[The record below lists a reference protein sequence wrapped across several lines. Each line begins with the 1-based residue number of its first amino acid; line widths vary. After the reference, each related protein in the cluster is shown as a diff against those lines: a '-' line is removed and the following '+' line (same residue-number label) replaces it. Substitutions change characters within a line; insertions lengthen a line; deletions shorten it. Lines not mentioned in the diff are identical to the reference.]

1 MGVEQPPGSMPIL
14 IVDDDAAI
22 RRLHATALKRAGFAT
37 IEAGDGAAALGV
49 IETTELGLLLID
61 HHMPGMTGMDV
72 IARVR
77 DEPRTRTLPV
87 ILVTGSGE
95 VPTRIK
101 GLNVGANDYVVK
113 TTPINELVARV
124 RAQVRASTAWAD
136 RLGHELQERARLVT
150 ELGATPAAESPE
162 ATAATLIER
171 LASLD
176 SVAFVALL
184 FADATGGLTPLA
196 GWTASKGAW
205 LGGMPLAKSA
215 SRHLLSRARSGPWME
230 EVTDVPGRHSGRFLP
245 AEIDRIHA
253 APLRLADRI
262 VGILVL
268 GTSRAATPLGP
279 TGDLLAAT
287 IDYAAVA
294 AAVLGPGLQAR
305 GQETSERHR
314 LEAILQERAF
324 HPVFQPLVGLG
335 DGEVIGYEALTRF
348 DDEVPPDRRFAE
360 AHRLGLGREFEEATL
375 AEILRAAAALP
386 ADKWLGI
393 NVAPELVLQPGWLA
407 DRIRGVSRRLVI
419 ELTEHAP
426 IDDYATLRE
435 MLRALP
441 TRVSI
446 AVDDAGAGYA
456 SLRHIYELRPHYVK
470 LDMGLVRNINTD
482 PLRQALV
489 AGLVH
494 FADDTSSRLIAEGIE
509 TEAEASV
516 MRRLHVTI
524 SQGFLFGRPVE
535 VGSLATATGHDA
547 AAEGRRTA

>member
-1 MGVEQPPGSMPIL
+1 MGVEQTPGSMPIL

-22 RRLHATALKRAGFAT
+22 RRLYATALKRAGFAT
-37 IEAGDGAAALGV
+37 IEADDGTKALDV
-49 IETTELGLLLID
+49 IDATQIGLLLID
-61 HHMPGMTGMDV
+61 QHMPGMTGMEV
-72 IARVR
+72 IAKVR
-77 DEPRTRTLPV
+77 GQERTKTLPV
-87 ILVTGSGE
+87 VLVTGSGE
-95 VPTRIK
+95 VPNRIR
-101 GLNVGANDYVVK
+101 GLNVGANDYIVK
-113 TTPINELVARV
+113 TTELRELVARV
-124 RAQVRASTAWAD
+124 RAQMRASVAWAD
-136 RLGHELQERARLVT
+136 RLGNELQERAKLVH
-150 ELGATPAAESPE
+150 ELGAIPAADSPE
-162 ATAATLIER
+162 VTAGALVAR
-171 LASLD
+171 LSALD

-184 FADATGGLTPLA
+184 HADSTDGLTPLA
-196 GWTASKGAW
+196 GWTANKGPR

-215 SRHLLSRARSGPWME
+215 SRHLLTRARSGPWME
-230 EVTDVPGRHSGRFLP
+230 GVSDTPGRHTGGFLP
-245 AEIDRIHA
+245 AEIDTIHA
-253 APLRLADRI
+253 APLRLGDRI
-262 VGILVL
+262 VGIMVL
-268 GTSRAATPLGP
+268 GTPRASSAIGP
-279 TGDLLAAT
+279 TGDLLSAT

-294 AAVLGPGLQAR
+294 GAVLGPALSAR

-314 LEAILQERAF
+314 LELMLEERAF
-324 HPVFQPLVGLG
+324 RPVFQPLVGLG

-348 DDEVPPDRRFAE
+348 TDGVPPDVRFAE

-375 AEILRAAAALP
+375 TEILRVAVELP
-386 ADKWLGI
+386 ENKWLGI
-393 NVAPELVLQPGWLA
+393 NVSPDLALQTGWLA

-426 IDDYATLRE
+426 IDDYATLRQT
-435 MLRALP
+435 LRSLP

-456 SLRHIYELRPHYVK
+456 SLRHIYELRPHFVK

-524 SQGFLFGRPVE
+524 GQGYLFGRPADVDAFVPE
-535 VGSLATATGHDA
+535 ADAGH
-547 AAEGRRTA
+547 AAEGRRSA

>member
-1 MGVEQPPGSMPIL
+1 MGVEHAPGSMPIL
-14 IVDDDAAI
+14 VVDDDAAV
-22 RRLHATALKRAGFAT
+22 RRLYATALKRAGFAT
-37 IEAGDGAAALGV
+37 IEADDGTKALDV
-49 IETTELGLLLID
+49 IETTPIGLLLID
-61 HHMPGMTGMDV
+61 QHMPGMTGMEV
-72 IARVR
+72 IAQVR
-77 DEPRTRTLPV
+77 GQERTRTLPV
-87 ILVTGSGE
+87 VLVTGSGE
-95 VPTRIK
+95 VPNRIR
-101 GLNVGANDYVVK
+101 GLDIGANDYIVK
-113 TTPINELVARV
+113 TTELRELVARV
-124 RAQVRASTAWAD
+124 RAQMRASVAWAD
-136 RLGHELQERARLVT
+136 RLGNELQERAKLVT
-150 ELGATPAAESPE
+150 ELGSIPAADSPE
-162 ATAATLIER
+162 VTAAALIER
-171 LASLD
+171 LSTLE

-184 FADATGGLTPLA
+184 HADSTDALTPLA
-196 GWTASKGAW
+196 GWTANKGSW

-215 SRHLLSRARSGPWME
+215 SRHLLNRARSGPWME
-230 EVTDVPGRHSGRFLP
+230 EVSDTPGRHTGRFLP
-245 AEIDRIHA
+245 AEIDTIHA

-268 GTSRAATPLGP
+268 GTPRAATAIGP

-294 AAVLGPGLQAR
+294 GAVLSPALSAR
-305 GQETSERHR
+305 GQETSERRR
-314 LEAILQERAF
+314 LERVLEEGAF

-348 DDEVPPDRRFAE
+348 TDGVPPDVRFAE

-375 AEILRAAAALP
+375 AEILRVAEELP
-386 ADKWLGI
+386 EQKWLGI
-393 NVAPELVLQPGWLA
+393 NVSPDLVLQPGWLA
-407 DRIRGVSRRLVI
+407 DRIRGVTRRLVI

-426 IDDYATLRE
+426 IDDYANLRQA
-435 MLRALP
+435 LRSLP

-456 SLRHIYELRPHYVK
+456 SLRHIYELRPHFVK
-470 LDMGLVRNINTD
+470 LDMGLVRDINTD

-524 SQGFLFGRPVE
+524 GQGYLFGRPSE
-535 VGSLATATGHDA
+535 VGALPPETHPGSVV
-547 AAEGRRTA
+547 EGRRTA